1 MRLISRKQN
10 FNARYSALIFCIALI
25 FSAAN
30 REAYAQETA
39 TWNVIKAKS
48 GSQGNLQ
55 ANSPIHAADL
65 FFPGD
70 DEYDE
75 AFSIAIRQGR
85 VPKTNVFPLFGS
97 ELGASLNNDI
107 KESELLSGI
116 VFRAST
122 PTLYYDSPAKQ
133 NDLGTSLLEDPS
145 LDINTFPEILH
156 FWQTLPDVLALG
168 LNLYP
173 SASIAFNIDI
183 SFNYRRDKIV
193 GQSSPFQW
201 DIDDFR
207 ENLTSAAQFPLR
219 TYIAWVGKGYG
230 VALGRFPSGM
240 GWGTLSGSILNP
252 RASSYDQIRFY
263 LESGSFRFTSMTA
276 TSSAQLSKAEQE
288 IQFRTFSDG
297 SSFWDSLNDHD
308 YAAHDMAIKL
318 ANWHEIEWKPAPWIE
333 LSVAEMSVI
342 GGRTPSLSFVLP
354 TTIWHNTYAAGYSN
368 VGVSLSAT
376 IVPFRGLMLSG
387 ELFIDDMKGPRESAD
402 AKPQSLA
409 WLGTAR
415 WSTLLFDRISL
426 DTGLEYQHVD
436 RWTYMRWSPY
446 LAMYQRQTLPDGKS
460 GVDQY
465 LGAPWGPDYDSIGA
479 YTNMKFKNG
488 ARLGL
493 SYEFIRKGPIYQG
506 MASHINVTAD
516 FDGDP
521 NTAATTEKI
530 WVPVYYDYDKYAGD
544 GALEAIL
551 SRPDEYRH
559 LLSIIG
565 AMPLEKAI
573 ELQLSTTIGFYR
585 NFRHVEGASE
595 TALLLY
601 AGIVVHLPAK

>member
-342 GGRTPSLSFVLP
+342 GGR
-354 TTIWHNTYAAGYSN
+354 
-368 VGVSLSAT
+368 
-376 IVPFRGLMLSG
+376 
-387 ELFIDDMKGPRESAD
+387 
-402 AKPQSLA
+402 
-409 WLGTAR
+409 
-415 WSTLLFDRISL
+415 
-426 DTGLEYQHVD
+426 
-436 RWTYMRWSPY
+436 
-446 LAMYQRQTLPDGKS
+446 
-460 GVDQY
+460 
-465 LGAPWGPDYDSIGA
+465 
-479 YTNMKFKNG
+479 
-488 ARLGL
+488 
-493 SYEFIRKGPIYQG
+493 
-506 MASHINVTAD
+506 
-516 FDGDP
+516 
-521 NTAATTEKI
+521 
-530 WVPVYYDYDKYAGD
+530 
-544 GALEAIL
+544 
-551 SRPDEYRH
+551 
-559 LLSIIG
+559 
-565 AMPLEKAI
+565 
-573 ELQLSTTIGFYR
+573 
-585 NFRHVEGASE
+585 
-595 TALLLY
+595 
-601 AGIVVHLPAK
+601 

>member
-1 MRLISRKQN
+1 MWSMVKKQKLCTLC
-10 FNARYSALIFCIALI
+10 SALILCIVLI

-39 TWNVIKAKS
+39 TWNVVKAKS

-97 ELGASLNNDI
+97 ELGASLNNDT

-133 NDLGTSLLEDPS
+133 SDLGTSLLDDPS
-145 LDINTFPEILH
+145 LDINTFPEILD

-276 TSSAQLSKAEQE
+276 TSTAQLSKAEQE

-368 VGVSLSAT
+368 VGVSLSAAV
-376 IVPFRGLMLSG
+376 VPFRGLMLSG

-415 WSTLLFDRISL
+415 WSTLLSDHISL

-460 GVDQY
+460 GVDQS

-506 MASHINVTAD
+506 MASQQIVYAD
-516 FDGDP
+516 FDSNG
-521 NTAATTEKI
+521 TTSQKI

-565 AMPLEKAI
+565 AMPLTKAI
-573 ELQLSTTIGFYR
+573 ELQLSTTLGFYR
-585 NFRHVEGASE
+585 NFRHVEGAIE

>member
-10 FNARYSALIFCIALI
+10 FNARYSALILCIVLI

-39 TWNVIKAKS
+39 TWNVVKAKS

-55 ANSPIHAADL
+55 ANNSIHAADL

-263 LESGSFRFTSMTA
+263 LESGPFRFTSMTA

-297 SSFWDSLNDHD
+297 SNFWDSLNDHD
-308 YAAHDMAIKL
+308 YAAHQMAIKM
-318 ANWHEIEWKPAPWIE
+318 ANWHEIEWKPAPWLE

-368 VGVSLSAT
+368 VGVSLSAA

-506 MASHINVTAD
+506 MAS
-516 FDGDP
+516 
-521 NTAATTEKI
+521 
-530 WVPVYYDYDKYAGD
+530 
-544 GALEAIL
+544 
-551 SRPDEYRH
+551 
-559 LLSIIG
+559 
-565 AMPLEKAI
+565 
-573 ELQLSTTIGFYR
+573 
-585 NFRHVEGASE
+585 
-595 TALLLY
+595 
-601 AGIVVHLPAK
+601 